1 MCRRSTLAK
10 VVLLLIAFSC
20 GRLVAQGTK
29 ADYQRIGEFT
39 ERAGTLVYRTNIQP
53 NWLSDGEHLWYRV
66 QTGLQSHSF
75 VFIDLQQQSRTAAF
89 DHAKVARELTNL
101 AGKEISAGELPLTRI
116 SFSNDLGEIYFRWDQ
131 RDWKVRR
138 STSEVS
144 LVKPTEIAARQ
155 SERVTTLRNSVD
167 KGGELTVEFVNESS
181 DAIRTVWID
190 RQGKR
195 KPYTTIAAGKSYK
208 QHTFA
213 GHVWLILN
221 PAGEAMEVYE
231 ADPASPLVS
240 VDGKR
245 AWRLPTEPGEQEQ
258 QQHSERSPDRRF
270 SALVRNHQ
278 LCVRD
283 HELGEVVQLSTA
295 ADENHF
301 YADKQ
306 FFWSPDSRY
315 LVALQVQPGEG
326 REIALIESAPAD
338 QLQPKLHKVP
348 YAKPGDLIR
357 VEMPRL
363 FDVGRQKQIPLDASL
378 YDTPWSVSKFRW
390 KPDSSEFIFL
400 YNERGHQTLRVI
412 GINPRDGTAR
422 TIINEQAD
430 TFIDYTRKV
439 YCRHLPESDQ
449 IVWMSERDGWNHLYL
464 YDVASGTVKHQL
476 TSGQWVVRGVDW
488 VDVEKRQIWFRASG
502 IVPDQDPYY
511 VHHCRVDLDGKHFVL
526 LTEGDGTHR
535 VSYSPNRKYLVDRY
549 SRADQPEVTTVRRVS
564 DGQLVCE
571 LETGDDSD
579 LRATGWQPAEPFV
592 AKGRDGETNIH
603 GLIYR
608 PTNFDPDK
616 RYPVIEKIY
625 AGPHGS
631 FVPKD
636 YQPAN
641 RMQALAELG
650 FIVVQIDGM
659 GTSNRSKAFH
669 DVCWKNLGDSG
680 FPDRRLWLEAAAK
693 KYPQLNLSRVGIYG
707 GSAGGQ
713 STLRALLAYGDFYHV
728 GVADCGCHDNRMDKI
743 WWNEQWM
750 GWPIGPHYAEQSNV
764 TQAHKLQGKLLLIVG
779 ELDRNVDPASTM
791 QVVDALV
798 KADKDFDLLVI
809 PGAGHGAGSSQYG
822 LRRTRDFFVRHLLGV
837 EPRRK

>member
-1 MCRRSTLAK
+1 MSRRIALAN
-10 VVLLLIAFSC
+10 VALLLLIFSC

-39 ERAGTLVYRTNIQP
+39 ERASKLVYRTHIQP
-53 NWLSDGEHLWYRV
+53 NWLHNGEHLWYRV
-66 QTGLQSHSF
+66 QTGLQSHAF
-75 VFIDLQQQSRTAAF
+75 VFVDLQQQSRIAAF
-89 DHAKVARELTNL
+89 DHAKVAKQLANL
-101 AGKEISAGELPLTRI
+101 AGKEIATDELPLTQI
-116 SFSNDLGEIYFRWDQ
+116 SFSKDLQEVYFRWDQ

-144 LVKPTEIAARQ
+144 LAEPTEIAAIQ
-155 SERVTTLRNSVD
+155 SERATTLRNSVD

-195 KPYTTIAAGKSYK
+195 KPYTTIAAGENYK

-245 AWRLPTEPGEQEQ
+245 SWRLPAESGEQEQ
-258 QQHSERSPDRRF
+258 QQHSDKSPDGRF
-270 SALVRNHQ
+270 MALVRDHQ

-283 HELGEVVQLSTA
+283 HESGEVVQLSA
-295 ADENHF
+295 SADENHF

-315 LVALQVQPGEG
+315 LVALQVRPGEA
-326 REIALIESAPAD
+326 REIAFIESSPAD

-348 YAKPGDLIR
+348 YTKPGDRIR
-357 VEMPRL
+357 VETPRL
-363 FDVGRQKQIPLDASL
+363 FDLKQQQQILLDASL
-378 YDTPWSVSKFRW
+378 YDTPWSVSRFRW
-390 KPDSSEFIFL
+390 KPDSSEFTFL
-400 YNERGHQTLRVI
+400 YNERGHQTIRVI
-412 GINPRDGTAR
+412 GINPRDGMAR

-439 YCRHLPESDQ
+439 YCRHLPESDE

-464 YDVASGTVKHQL
+464 YDAASGAVKHQL
-476 TSGQWVVRGVDW
+476 TSGQWVVRGVDR

-511 VHHCRVDLDGKHFVL
+511 VHHCRVDLDGKNLVI
-526 LTEGDGTHR
+526 LTEGDGTHS

-549 SRADQPEVTTVRRVS
+549 SHADQPEVTTVRRVS

-571 LETGDDSD
+571 LEVGDDSD

-592 AKGRDGETNIH
+592 AKGRDGETNIY

-608 PTNFDPDK
+608 PSNFNPDK

-693 KYPQLNLSRVGIYG
+693 KYPQLDLSRVGIYG

-809 PGAGHGAGSSQYG
+809 PGAGHGAGSSEYG

-837 EPRRK
+837 EPRHK